1 MPRRKATTP
10 TPTPLQVSRPAG
22 VLDIADLETD
32 EQIEFVW
39 MRVQDAVAL
48 QCEGN
53 PKLHDIQKL
62 GLSFIEYGFQDP
74 PKWDVNLNDGKGGI
88 IYGNG
93 RLEALAWLEQQHQKN
108 PELYPR
114 PRGISVLRESG
125 DWAVQVKIGVFS
137 RSATQAKQ
145 FLLDHNSLTL
155 GGEFSAEEISRLY
168 GRNEY
173 QAMLADI
180 RQGLEDEGLDS
191 SSLTLTTTLKDFQF
205 LGGELEDGELEDAED
220 DLEDPDDSAE
230 RSDGSL
236 LSLVG
241 VTIDDPTSEAHP
253 GDIFKLG
260 GRHVLAVADVL
271 TGWSI
276 WVEYLKEGS
285 LLTPYPGVFIPLSD
299 RAEEVDLVMVQPDPY
314 MAGHILDR
322 YKAVHGED
330 SVVLITAGSGEGA

>member
-168 GRNEY
+168 GRDEY
-173 QAMLADI
+173 TAMLADI
-180 RQGLEDEGLDS
+180 RQGLEDEGLSAD
-191 SSLTLTTTLKDFQF
+191 SLTLTTTIGDFRF
-205 LGGELEDGELEDAED
+205 LSGELDEDGFEYDGEGEPIDRGSGEQ
-220 DLEDPDDSAE
+220 
-230 RSDGSL
+230 SDGSL
-236 LSLVG
+236 LALLDIAVDEPRSDVQ
-241 VTIDDPTSEAHP
+241 SH
-253 GDIFKLG
+253 DIFRLG
-260 GRHVLAVADVL
+260 GRHILVIAEVL
-271 TGWSI
+271 TEWHL
-276 WVEYLKEGS
+276 WVNYLAGENT
-285 LLTPYPGVFIPLSD
+285 LFAPYPGVFVPLAQ
-299 RAEEVDLVMVQPDPY
+299 RANEVDLVMIQPDLY
-314 MAGHILDR
+314 LAGHILDR
-322 YKAVHGED
+322 YKDINGD
-330 SVVLITAGSGEGA
+330 TSVELISRDHD